1 MNKILGFI
9 CAVLIAVFAFNGIA
23 LASEGEVS
31 EPSAEDPSVVVEV
44 TETEADD
51 PVVTVE
57 VAADNSVNQIVDAE
71 NPVIQLFDA
80 MGCDLTATV
89 SNEFEMDKL
98 RLAFVGALSVIAL
111 IMWIF
116 KGIFCE
122 IIAIAR
128 GR

>member
-1 MNKILGFI
+1 MNRILGFI

-23 LASEGEVS
+23 LASEGEAS

-44 TETEADD
+44 PEPEADD

-57 VAADNSVNQIVDAE
+57 VAADNSVNQIVDPA

-89 SNEFEMDKL
+89 SNEYEKVKL
-98 RLAFVGALSVIAL
+98 ILAFIGALSVIAL

-122 IIAIAR
+122 IMSIAR